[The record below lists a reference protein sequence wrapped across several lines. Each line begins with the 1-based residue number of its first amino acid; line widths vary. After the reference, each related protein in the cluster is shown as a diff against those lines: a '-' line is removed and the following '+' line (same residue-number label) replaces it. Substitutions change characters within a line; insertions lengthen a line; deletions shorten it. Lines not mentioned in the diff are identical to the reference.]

1 MKNVRYLVSLHQFQ
15 RKSLFV
21 ITLGP
26 DVEDWAGMCRTAREE
41 DMIAGKTERINEEK
55 MKGESDSSR
64 EKEGTSCDLEGK
76 GWSWTLVL

>member
-1 MKNVRYLVSLHQFQ
+1 MKNVRYLVSIHQFQ
-15 RKSLFV
+15 RKSFFV

-41 DMIAGKTERINEEK
+41 DMIAGNTERINEEK
-55 MKGESDSSR
+55 MK